1 MCLKNIILVH
11 SFSRALLIYLNI
23 KLHENKQKKKKGEIN
38 ERQTERERD
47 LEKPLH
53 EVPGTFV
60 HIFEFWNCS

>member
-1 MCLKNIILVH
+1 MKT
-11 SFSRALLIYLNI
+11 
-23 KLHENKQKKKKGEIN
+23 NKKKKKGEIN

-53 EVPGTFV
+53 EVPGIFV